1 MSLIE
6 VKGLKKSFGKLDVL
20 KGIDLTVEQG
30 ERIAIIGG
38 SGCGKSV
45 FLRSLCLLEQ
55 PNAGQIL
62 IDGKDITAAK
72 GGQVDEIRHSM
83 GMVFQKFHLFSEMD
97 VMDNL
102 CLAPTRILKMP
113 REEAEKKAMELLD
126 QVGLAPRAHAWPTV
140 LSGGQQQRIAICRCL
155 MMEPKVLLFDEP
167 TSALDPTM
175 VGEVLAVIRMLA
187 KRDMSMLIVTHE
199 MNFAREV
206 ANRVLFFADGGIY
219 EQGTPAEIF
228 DAPKREKT
236 IAFINKIKYFSYE
249 ITQRRFDLMQLQGGI
264 QNFGE
269 KYGLDQ
275 KHAYRLQICCEELIY
290 ELLDHCYPGRQD
302 VDLKLTISHAEADG
316 STQIDL
322 SCGGAAYNPFEQDEN
337 GLGVTILKNMA
348 TRLDYRLEN
357 GRNAINIS
365 L

>member
-1 MSLIE
+1 MSSLIE
-6 VKGLKKSFGKLDVL
+6 VRGLRKSFGSLDVL
-20 KGIDLTVEQG
+20 KGIDLTVEKG
-30 ERIAIIGG
+30 ERIAIIGS

-45 FLRSLCLLEQ
+45 FLRSLCLLEK
-55 PNAGQIL
+55 PEAGQVF
-62 IDGKDITAAK
+62 IDGQEITAK
-72 GGQVDEIRHSM
+72 GADVDRIRRGM
-83 GMVFQKFHLFSEMD
+83 GMVFQKFHLFSEMN

-102 CLAPTRILKMP
+102 CLAPVRLKGMK
-113 REEAEKKAMELLD
+113 REDAEKKAMELLG
-126 QVGLAPRAHAWPTV
+126 QVGLASRAHAWPTV

-206 ANRVLFFADGGIY
+206 ASRVLFFADGVIY

-228 DAPKREKT
+228 DSPKREKT
-236 IAFINKIKYFSYE
+236 VAFIHKIKYFGYE
-249 ITQRRFDLMQLQGGI
+249 IHQRDFDLMQVQGGL

-269 KYGLDQ
+269 KYGLDRI
-275 KHAYRLQICCEELIY
+275 HTHRLQICCEELIF
-290 ELLDHCYPGRQD
+290 ELINNCYPGQEN
-302 VDLKLTISHAEADG
+302 VEIKLTVAYTESDG
-316 STQIDL
+316 TTEITLD
-322 SCGGAAYNPFEQDEN
+322 CGGKEYNPFDQQDD
-337 GLGVTILKNMA
+337 GLSVTILKKMA
-348 TRLDYRLEN
+348 SQIEYRQQDA
-357 GRNAINIS
+357 RNHIRIV

>member
-1 MSLIE
+1 M
-6 VKGLKKSFGKLDVL
+6 
-20 KGIDLTVEQG
+20 
-30 ERIAIIGG
+30 
-38 SGCGKSV
+38 
-45 FLRSLCLLEQ
+45 
-55 PNAGQIL
+55 
-62 IDGKDITAAK
+62 
-72 GGQVDEIRHSM
+72 
-83 GMVFQKFHLFSEMD
+83 
-97 VMDNL
+97 
-102 CLAPTRILKMP
+102 
-113 REEAEKKAMELLD
+113 
-126 QVGLAPRAHAWPTV
+126 
-140 LSGGQQQRIAICRCL
+140 
-155 MMEPKVLLFDEP
+155 LLFDEP

-249 ITQRRFDLMQLQGGI
+249 ITRRDFDLMQLQGGI

-290 ELLDHCYPGRQD
+290 ELLDHCYAGKQD
-302 VDLKLTISHAEADG
+302 VDLKLSVSHAESDG
-316 STQIDL
+316 STQINL
-322 SCGGAAYNPFEQDEN
+322 SCGGAPYNPFEQDED
-337 GLGVTILKNMA
+337 GLGVTILKSMA

-357 GRNAINIS
+357 GRNTIDIS

>member
-6 VKGLKKSFGKLDVL
+6 VRGLQKSFGPLEVL
-20 KGIDLTVEQG
+20 KGIDLTVEKG

-45 FLRSLCLLEQ
+45 FLRSLCLLEK
-55 PNAGQIL
+55 PDAGQVF
-62 IDGKDITAAK
+62 IDGQEITAK
-72 GGQVDEIRHSM
+72 GADVDQIRRGM
-83 GMVFQKFHLFSEMD
+83 GMVFQKFHLFSEMN

-102 CLAPTRILKMP
+102 CLAPVRLKGMK
-113 REEAEKKAMELLD
+113 REEAEAKAMDLLA
-126 QVGLAPRAHAWPTV
+126 QVGLASRAHAWPTV

-219 EQGTPAEIF
+219 EQGTPAEMF

-236 IAFINKIKYFSYE
+236 IAFINKIKYFAYE
-249 ITQRRFDLMQLQGGI
+249 ISRRHFDLMQVQGGI
-264 QNFGE
+264 QSFGE
-269 KYGLDQ
+269 KYGMDQ
-275 KHAYRLQICCEELIY
+275 LHTYRLQICCEELIY
-290 ELLDHCYPGRQD
+290 DLMNNCYPGQEN
-302 VDLKLTISHAEADG
+302 VDIKLTIAYTESNG
-316 STQIDL
+316 SNEITLD
-322 SCGGAAYNPFEQDEN
+322 SGGKEYNPFVQQDD
-337 GLGVTILKNMA
+337 GLSITILKKMA
-348 TRLDYRLEN
+348 KQIDYRWEN
-357 GRNAINIS
+357 DRNYIHIV